1 MSLATSRGVNG
12 RTPGVNRMQLTAQQ
26 RAAEQLRALA
36 KPYRFRVESD
46 VEGFPI
52 ADRKRTQTSPRRLG
66 NLRSRVTSQCQ
77 ERLLRDGT
85 GNRSGTRRRSRR
97 WAS

>member
-12 RTPGVNRMQLTAQQ
+12 RTAGLNRTQLTAQQ

-52 ADRKRTQTSPRRLG
+52 ANRKLTQTSPRSLG
-66 NLRSRVTSQCQ
+66 NLRSRGTSQCQ
-77 ERLLRDGT
+77 EWLLSDGT
-85 GNRSGTRRRSRR
+85 GNRSGPRRRPRR